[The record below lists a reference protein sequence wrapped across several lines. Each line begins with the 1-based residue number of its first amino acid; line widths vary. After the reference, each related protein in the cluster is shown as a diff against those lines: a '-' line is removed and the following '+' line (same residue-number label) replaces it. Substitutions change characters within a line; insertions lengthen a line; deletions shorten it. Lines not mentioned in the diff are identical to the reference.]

1 LLLTDVNHKATLCE
15 PIEFGW
21 EIAQAFT
28 DVLEIVE
35 EQRFEKPVAN
45 MYQSIRTNT
54 PYDMENKAHRYG
66 VTSLKFRKPLE

>member
-28 DVLEIVE
+28 DALEIME
-35 EQRFEKPVAN
+35 ERHLEKPEAN
-45 MYQSIRTNT
+45 VYQSIRANI
-54 PYDMENKAHRYG
+54 PYDMEDKTQRYG
-66 VTSLKFRKPLE
+66 ITSVKFRKPLE

>member
-1 LLLTDVNHKATLCE
+1 MLLTDVNHKATLCE

-35 EQRFEKPVAN
+35 EQRLEKPVAN
-45 MYQSIRTNT
+45 MYQSIRANVS
-54 PYDMENKAHRYG
+54 YDMEDKTQRYG
-66 VTSLKFRKPLE
+66 ITSLKFRKPLE